1 MSIRATATFEVNGWE
16 QTAYDE
22 PGEGPPLAR
31 AIVTKTYQGEIAG
44 TSKAELLMCG
54 TAEGPAGYIG
64 QERVEG
70 KVGDRAGSF
79 VLQHGGLRWDGGQK
93 VYGHVVPGS
102 GTGELR
108 GLRGEIQFRHDENGA
123 GITLDYDFE

>member
-1 MSIRATATFEVNGWE
+1 MSTRAKATFEVTGWE

-22 PGEGPPLAR
+22 PADGPQLAR
-31 AIVTKTYQGEIAG
+31 AIVTKTFQGEVAG

-54 TAEGPAGYIG
+54 AAEGSAGYIA
-64 QERVEG
+64 QERVECR
-70 KVGDRAGSF
+70 VGNRAGSF
-79 VLQHGGLRWDGGQK
+79 VLQHGGLRWEGGQK

-108 GLRGEIQFRHDENGA
+108 GIRGEVTYHHDENGA